1 MLVQMLTERV
11 ANGGSYNLTF
21 GESLTMAGI
30 GMLVVFMELIIL
42 ALIIMLM
49 GKVVSSIA
57 GKKGNAAPAAKAAPA
72 AAPVKAAAP
81 AAAVRTLV
89 AGYNVLKP
97 VLALCGVDEPTAA
110 MVMAIT
116 ADKLG
121 AQPSELS
128 FRAIRAIELPE
139 NLGGLKPEEAAELV
153 SKCATENGF
162 TLDTVTIKSIK
173 ACYFLE
179 EEKPNGQVCCYSQRQ
194 EL

>member
-30 GMLVVFMELIIL
+30 GMLVVFLELIIL

-49 GKVVSSIA
+49 GKVVSSVA

-116 ADKLG
+116 AHKLG

-128 FRAIRAIELPE
+128 FSAIRAIELPE

-173 ACYFLE
+173 AC
-179 EEKPNGQVCCYSQRQ
+179 
-194 EL
+194 

>member
-42 ALIIMLM
+42 AVIIMLM

-97 VLALCGVDEPTAA
+97 VLALCGVDDPTAV

-173 ACYFLE
+173 AC
-179 EEKPNGQVCCYSQRQ
+179 
-194 EL
+194 

>member
-57 GKKGNAAPAAKAAPA
+57 GKKSNAAPAAKAAPA
-72 AAPVKAAAP
+72 AAPAKAAAP

-121 AQPSELS
+121 TQPSELS

-139 NLGGLKPEEAAELV
+139 DLGGLKPEEAAELV
-153 SKCATENGF
+153 SKCAADNGF

-173 ACYFLE
+173 AC
-179 EEKPNGQVCCYSQRQ
+179 
-194 EL
+194 

>member
-1 MLVQMLTERV
+1 MLVQMLTDRV
-11 ANGGSYNLTF
+11 AQGGSYNLTF
-21 GESLTMAGI
+21 GESLVMSGI
-30 GMLVVFMELIIL
+30 GILVVFMELIIL
-42 ALIIMLM
+42 ALIVMLM
-49 GKVVSSIA
+49 GKIIPKLT
-57 GKKGNAAPAAKAAPA
+57 GKKANAAPAAKAAPA
-72 AAPVKAAAP
+72 AAPAKAAAP

-121 AQPSELS
+121 TQPSELS

-139 NLGGLKPEEAAELV
+139 DLGGLKPEEAAELV
-153 SKCATENGF
+153 SKCAAENGF

-173 ACYFLE
+173 AC
-179 EEKPNGQVCCYSQRQ
+179 
-194 EL
+194 

>member
-1 MLVQMLTERV
+1 MLVQMLQERV
-11 ANGGSYNLTF
+11 ANGGTYNLTF
-21 GESLTMAGI
+21 GESLTMSGI
-30 GMLVVFMELIIL
+30 GILVVFLELVIL
-42 ALIIMLM
+42 AVIVLLM
-49 GKVVSSIA
+49 GKIVSSVA

-72 AAPVKAAAP
+72 AAPKAAAP

-97 VLALCGVDEPTAA
+97 VLALCGVDDPTAA

-121 AQPSELS
+121 TQPSELS

-139 NLGGLKPEEAAELV
+139 ELNGLKPEESAEVV

-162 TLDTVTIKSIK
+162 TLDTVTIKAVRLAK
-173 ACYFLE
+173 
-179 EEKPNGQVCCYSQRQ
+179 
-194 EL
+194 

>member
-128 FRAIRAIELPE
+128 FRAIRDIELPE

-173 ACYFLE
+173 AC
-179 EEKPNGQVCCYSQRQ
+179 
-194 EL
+194 

>member
-42 ALIIMLM
+42 AVIIMLM

-97 VLALCGVDEPTAA
+97 VLALCGVDDPTAV

-153 SKCATENGF
+153 STCATENGF

-173 ACYFLE
+173 AC
-179 EEKPNGQVCCYSQRQ
+179 
-194 EL
+194 

>member
-11 ANGGSYNLTF
+11 ANGGTYNLTF
-21 GESLTMAGI
+21 GESLTMSGI
-30 GMLVVFMELIIL
+30 GILVVFMELVIL
-42 ALIIMLM
+42 ALIVLLM
-49 GKVVSSIA
+49 GKIIPA
-57 GKKGNAAPAAKAAPA
+57 LTGKKGNAAPAAKAAPA
-72 AAPVKAAAP
+72 AAPAPKAAAP

-97 VLALCGVDEPTAA
+97 VLALCGV
-110 MVMAIT
+110 
-116 ADKLG
+116 
-121 AQPSELS
+121 LS

-173 ACYFLE
+173 AC
-179 EEKPNGQVCCYSQRQ
+179 
-194 EL
+194 

>member
-11 ANGGSYNLTF
+11 ANGGTYNLTF
-21 GESLTMAGI
+21 GESLTMSGI
-30 GMLVVFMELIIL
+30 GVLVVFLELVIL
-42 ALIIMLM
+42 AIIVLLM
-49 GKVVSSIA
+49 GKIVPA
-57 GKKGNAAPAAKAAPA
+57 LTGKKGNVAPAAKAAPA
-72 AAPVKAAAP
+72 AAPAKAAAP

-121 AQPSELS
+121 TQPSELS

-173 ACYFLE
+173 AC
-179 EEKPNGQVCCYSQRQ
+179 
-194 EL
+194 

>member
-57 GKKGNAAPAAKAAPA
+57 GKKGNAAP
-72 AAPVKAAAP
+72 
-81 AAAVRTLV
+81 
-89 AGYNVLKP
+89 
-97 VLALCGVDEPTAA
+97 AA

-173 ACYFLE
+173 AC
-179 EEKPNGQVCCYSQRQ
+179 
-194 EL
+194 

>member
-1 MLVQMLTERV
+1 MLVQMLQERV
-11 ANGGSYNLTF
+11 ANGGTYNLTF
-21 GESLTMAGI
+21 GESLTMSGI
-30 GMLVVFMELIIL
+30 GILVVFLELVIL
-42 ALIIMLM
+42 AVIVLLM
-49 GKVVSSIA
+49 GKIVSSVA

-72 AAPVKAAAP
+72 AAPAPKAAAP

-97 VLALCGVDEPTAA
+97 VLALCGVDDPTAA

-121 AQPSELS
+121 TQPSELS

-139 NLGGLKPEEAAELV
+139 ELNGLKPEEAAEVV

-162 TLDTVTIKSIK
+162 TLDTVTIKAVRLAK
-173 ACYFLE
+173 
-179 EEKPNGQVCCYSQRQ
+179 
-194 EL
+194 

>member
-72 AAPVKAAAP
+72 APKAAAP

-173 ACYFLE
+173 AC
-179 EEKPNGQVCCYSQRQ
+179 
-194 EL
+194 

>member
-42 ALIIMLM
+42 AVIIMLM

-97 VLALCGVDEPTAA
+97 VLALCGVDEPTAV

-173 ACYFLE
+173 AC
-179 EEKPNGQVCCYSQRQ
+179 
-194 EL
+194 

>member
-1 MLVQMLTERV
+1 MLVQMLTDRV
-11 ANGGSYNLTF
+11 AQGGSYNLTF
-21 GESLTMAGI
+21 GESLVMSGI
-30 GMLVVFMELIIL
+30 GILVVFMELIIL
-42 ALIIMLM
+42 ALIVMLM
-49 GKVVSSIA
+49 GKIIPKLT

-72 AAPVKAAAP
+72 AAP
-81 AAAVRTLV
+81 AVRTLV

-121 AQPSELS
+121 TQPSELS

-139 NLGGLKPEEAAELV
+139 DLGGLKPEEAAELV
-153 SKCATENGF
+153 SKCAADNGF

-173 ACYFLE
+173 AC
-179 EEKPNGQVCCYSQRQ
+179 
-194 EL
+194 

>member
-30 GMLVVFMELIIL
+30 GMLVVFLELIIL

-49 GKVVSSIA
+49 GKVVSSVA

-121 AQPSELS
+121 TQPSELS

-153 SKCATENGF
+153 SKCATENVF

-173 ACYFLE
+173 AC
-179 EEKPNGQVCCYSQRQ
+179 
-194 EL
+194 

>member
-30 GMLVVFMELIIL
+30 GMLVVFMELISL
-42 ALIIMLM
+42 AVIIMLM

-97 VLALCGVDEPTAA
+97 VLALCGVDDPSAA
-110 MVMAIT
+110 MVMVIT

-173 ACYFLE
+173 AC
-179 EEKPNGQVCCYSQRQ
+179 
-194 EL
+194 

>member
-72 AAPVKAAAP
+72 AAPAP
-81 AAAVRTLV
+81 KAAAVRTLV

-173 ACYFLE
+173 AC
-179 EEKPNGQVCCYSQRQ
+179 
-194 EL
+194 

>member
-30 GMLVVFMELIIL
+30 GMLVVFLELIIL

-49 GKVVSSIA
+49 GKVVSSVA

-121 AQPSELS
+121 AQPSEQ
-128 FRAIRAIELPE
+128 
-139 NLGGLKPEEAAELV
+139 AAELV
-153 SKCATENGF
+153 SKCAAENGF

-173 ACYFLE
+173 AC
-179 EEKPNGQVCCYSQRQ
+179 
-194 EL
+194 

>member
-97 VLALCGVDEPTAA
+97 VLALCGVDDPTAA

-121 AQPSELS
+121 TQPSELS

-173 ACYFLE
+173 AC
-179 EEKPNGQVCCYSQRQ
+179 
-194 EL
+194 

>member
-97 VLALCGVDEPTAA
+97 VLALCGVDEPTAV

-173 ACYFLE
+173 AC
-179 EEKPNGQVCCYSQRQ
+179 
-194 EL
+194 

>member
-121 AQPSELS
+121 TQPSELS

-153 SKCATENGF
+153 SKCATENAF

-173 ACYFLE
+173 AC
-179 EEKPNGQVCCYSQRQ
+179 
-194 EL
+194 

>member
-57 GKKGNAAPAAKAAPA
+57 GKKGNAAPAAAPA
-72 AAPVKAAAP
+72 PKAAAP

-173 ACYFLE
+173 AC
-179 EEKPNGQVCCYSQRQ
+179 
-194 EL
+194 

>member
-72 AAPVKAAAP
+72 AAPAKAAAP

-121 AQPSELS
+121 TQPSELF

-139 NLGGLKPEEAAELV
+139 DLGGLKPEEAAELV
-153 SKCATENGF
+153 SKCAADNGF

-173 ACYFLE
+173 AC
-179 EEKPNGQVCCYSQRQ
+179 
-194 EL
+194 

>member
-1 MLVQMLTERV
+1 MPR
-11 ANGGSYNLTF
+11 S
-21 GESLTMAGI
+21 
-30 GMLVVFMELIIL
+30 
-42 ALIIMLM
+42 
-49 GKVVSSIA
+49 
-57 GKKGNAAPAAKAAPA
+57 AAPASGVIRWIAS
-72 AAPVKAAAP
+72 
-81 AAAVRTLV
+81 V
-89 AGYNVLKP
+89 AGRAGYLTALLLAVQS

-173 ACYFLE
+173 AC
-179 EEKPNGQVCCYSQRQ
+179 
-194 EL
+194 

>member
-1 MLVQMLTERV
+1 MLVQMLTDRV
-11 ANGGSYNLTF
+11 AQGGSYNLTF
-21 GESLTMAGI
+21 GESLVMSGI
-30 GMLVVFMELIIL
+30 GILVVFMELIIL
-42 ALIIMLM
+42 ALIVMLM
-49 GKVVSSIA
+49 GKIIPKLP

-72 AAPVKAAAP
+72 AAPAKAAAP

-121 AQPSELS
+121 TQPSELS
-128 FRAIRAIELPE
+128 FRAIRASELPE
-139 NLGGLKPEEAAELV
+139 DLGGLKPEEAAELV
-153 SKCATENGF
+153 SKCAADNGF

-173 ACYFLE
+173 AC
-179 EEKPNGQVCCYSQRQ
+179 
-194 EL
+194 

>member
-21 GESLTMAGI
+21 GESVTMSLIGI
-30 GMLVVFMELIIL
+30 LVVFMELILL
-42 ALIIMLM
+42 ALIIMAM
-49 GKVVSSIA
+49 GKIVNKAA

-72 AAPVKAAAP
+72 AAPKAAAP

-97 VLALCGVDEPTAA
+97 VLSLCGVDEPTAA

-121 AQPSELS
+121 TQPSELS
-128 FRAIRAIELPE
+128 FRAIRKIELPE
-139 NLGGLKPEEAAELV
+139 KLNGIKAEVAAEV
-153 SKCATENGF
+153 ASKCATDNGF

-173 ACYFLE
+173 A
-179 EEKPNGQVCCYSQRQ
+179 VD
-194 EL
+194 

>member
-72 AAPVKAAAP
+72 AAPAKAAAP

-121 AQPSELS
+121 TQPSELS
-128 FRAIRAIELPE
+128 FRAIRAIELPKD
-139 NLGGLKPEEAAELV
+139 LGGLKPEEAAELV
-153 SKCATENGF
+153 SKCAAENGF

-173 ACYFLE
+173 AC
-179 EEKPNGQVCCYSQRQ
+179 
-194 EL
+194 